1 MSEELKGEYK
11 PIWEVIGEI
20 GARVPAEERAWFSTA
35 EMMPV
40 NVKGI
45 RAELR
50 AIEER
55 KRKRPYRMRDI
66 VPDLHFMTTLNLA
79 LGPYAVEQLQKEEEE
94 HAKEAGL

>member
-1 MSEELKGEYK
+1 MSDNR
-11 PIWEVIGEI
+11 PIEEVIAEI
-20 GARVPAEERAWFSTA
+20 FAEVPPESWAKLPPWLCSA

-79 LGPYAVEQLQKEEEE
+79 LGPYAVEQLCKEEE
-94 HAKEAGL
+94 